1 MICRATVL
9 SAYAKASENSNPWQ
23 EASNPLSGWHTHG
36 RCSQD
41 NITLSYTR
49 KSYQSSSADCRSV
62 QDIHPSVA
70 KLEIG
75 SMLY

>member
-23 EASNPLSGWHTHG
+23 EASNPLSGWRTHG

-41 NITLSYTR
+41 NITLSDTR
-49 KSYQSSSADCRSV
+49 VSGK
-62 QDIHPSVA
+62 
-70 KLEIG
+70 
-75 SMLY
+75 